1 MHTKISDDLQSTFQF
16 ILPLFPK
23 ICDGTSIS
31 AAQRRY
37 AVTLVVAVAV
47 SGLIPYLNKELLSDC
62 GIRERLVIEMKI
74 RVEVARE

>member
-1 MHTKISDDLQSTFQF
+1 MHTKISDEFQSTFQL

-47 SGLIPYLNKELLSDC
+47 SGLVPYLNKELLS
-62 GIRERLVIEMKI
+62 IRERLVIEMKI

>member
-1 MHTKISDDLQSTFQF
+1 MHTKISDEFQSTFQF

-47 SGLIPYLNKELLSDC
+47 SGLVPYLNKELLS
-62 GIRERLVIEMKI
+62 IRERLVIEMKI